1 MKINWPFVLFM
12 AFISGAYVLTKN
24 PQVSTWISQ
33 GTPSNPLE
41 LKNDLRD
48 LCDEKSLMNS
58 NTPVTGKVV
67 EQFSVRPENPPVFER
82 PHTSYTLSDGR
93 CEVTVLTSVFEQGR
107 KIGIP
112 SEQSLEGQYLT
123 VTLREYIGGE
133 LYGNIVG
140 ISKPQSSR
148 STSYTPRTWENIEDE
163 VPPSNS
169 TPVAA
174 PSSSAAPAAQPHFRN
189 YTITTTQTAE
199 YMEQFRDYNDNLG
212 FTDTRGEKFL
222 IPARIRDKFP
232 AKGTYTTMTLYAYNA
247 EVYRIS
253 YR

>member
-1 MKINWPFVLFM
+1 M

-24 PQVSTWISQ
+24 PQISPWLSL
-33 GTPSNPLE
+33 GTKSNPLE
-41 LKNDLRD
+41 AKNDLRN

-58 NTPVTGKVV
+58 HTPVTGKVV
-67 EQFSVRPENPPVFER
+67 EQYTER
-82 PHTSYTLSDGR
+82 TGFRRAVYTLSDGR
-93 CEVTVLTSVFEQGR
+93 CEVTMATSALAQGR
-107 KIGIP
+107 VTGIP
-112 SEQSLEGQYLT
+112 SEQSLVGQYLS
-123 VTLREYIGGE
+123 VSFASLKERELQGQ
-133 LYGNIVG
+133 IVG
-140 ISKPQSSR
+140 ISTPQASR

-163 VPPSNS
+163 VPSS
-169 TPVAA
+169 TQETVAA
-174 PSSSAAPAAQPHFRN
+174 PAVRLSDLTKVRNYATTQPAA
-189 YTITTTQTAE
+189 

-232 AKGTYTTMTLYAYNA
+232 LKGTYTTMTLYAYNA